1 MTFAI
6 FLDVVIVALI
16 LYRQRMVRR
25 VWPRLSLRLAG
36 VLAVIGLI
44 ELLSYAGSRHLSGAV
59 IGVLVLSF
67 VVGAVA
73 LGALRAASVR
83 IWRVNGAVLRQGTW
97 LTMGLWVVSLVLHFG
112 ADWWIDALHGPT
124 GVASASLL
132 LWLGVTYGVQN
143 AVVHRRAEGLLTAGG
158 AIDAHA
164 DVVGGPGRGGW
175 GGPGGLWG
183 GWLGGPG
190 AGGTP
195 PTDSGPGR
203 WPREQEPPAPRRTPA
218 EAIEARAEQVTR
230 PHGGGSRST
239 GNQSPGSD
247 DR

>member
-1 MTFAI
+1 MTFAVV
-6 FLDVVIVALI
+6 LDVVIVALL

-44 ELLSYAGSRHLSGAV
+44 ELLSYTGSHHLSGAV
-59 IGVLVLSF
+59 IGVLTLSF

-97 LTMGLWVVSLVLHFG
+97 LTMGLWVVSLALHFG
-112 ADWWIDALHGPT
+112 ADWWIDGLHGPT

-132 LWLGVTYGVQN
+132 LWLGVTYGVQT
-143 AVVHRRAEGLLTAGG
+143 AVVHRRAEGLLAAGG

-175 GGPGGLWG
+175 GGATLFG
-183 GWLGGPG
+183 GWLPGPG
-190 AGGTP
+190 AGGARTP
-195 PTDSGPGR
+195 GGPDR
-203 WPREQEPPAPRRTPA
+203 WPGSPGPPAARRAPA
-218 EAIEARAEQVTR
+218 EPIEAHAEQVTR
-230 PHGGGSRST
+230 R
-239 GNQSPGSD
+239 SPGGPSAPPDGSPDSD
-247 DR
+247 HP

>member
-1 MTFAI
+1 MTLAI
-6 FLDVVIVALI
+6 ALDVVIVALV

-44 ELLSYAGSRHLSGAV
+44 ELLSYTGSRHLSGAV
-59 IGVLVLSF
+59 VGVLVLSF

-83 IWRVNGAVLRQGTW
+83 IWRVNNAVLRQGTW
-97 LTMGLWVVSLVLHFG
+97 LTMGLWVLSLALHFG

-143 AVVHRRAEGLLTAGG
+143 AVVHRRAEGLLAAGG

-164 DVVGGPGRGGW
+164 DVVGGPARGGW
-175 GGPGGLWG
+175 SGVMFG
-183 GWLGGPG
+183 GWLPGPG
-190 AGGTP
+190 AGGGGKP
-195 PTDSGPGR
+195 PDSDPNR
-203 WPREQEPPAPRRTPA
+203 WPGSPEPPPHRAS
-218 EAIEARAEQVTR
+218 IEAHAEPVTR
-230 PHGGGSRST
+230 GDGGRPSGGAGGSA
-239 GNQSPGSD
+239 GSD
-247 DR
+247 HS